1 MPDPL
6 NPPMPVPPVPHENPA
21 SAPATPLEQMQQAAK
36 DSVREATQAAEEF
49 REDFRGML
57 SQIFN
62 PDSWREGLQLLTQ
75 GGIGLL
81 KDLQEM
87 LTEKNWSPDKMVTRM
102 NTTLEEIV
110 KKHPELQGQW
120 DNVQVS
126 FRFAKLKTDE
136 SLTKLRAA
144 AEQEFGKFDESKV
157 VSAVWSGVKAE
168 LKKDLER
175 VSHAWK
181 RGNPENAE
189 PGL

>member
-1 MPDPL
+1 MSDPQKIQ
-6 NPPMPVPPVPHENPA
+6 A
-21 SAPATPLEQMQQAAK
+21 MQQLAK

-49 REDFRGML
+49 RQDFKMILG
-57 SQIFN
+57 QILN
-62 PDSWREGLQLLTQ
+62 PDSWREGLQLFMQ

-81 KDLQEM
+81 KDLQEV

-102 NTTLEEIV
+102 NASMEEIV

-120 DNVQVS
+120 ENVQVS

-136 SLTKLRAA
+136 ALEKLRAA
-144 AEQEFGKFDESKV
+144 AIDESHV

-168 LKKDLER
+168 LQKDIAHF
-175 VSHAWK
+175 SHSFK
-181 RGNPENAE
+181 HGNSEDAE